1 MWEEARS
8 DGRLVLAL
16 IRHGRTAWN
25 VERRF
30 LGVTD
35 LPLDA
40 VGEAQ
45 AEALGRTLPLRFD
58 RVWSSP
64 LSRALATARRLDPT
78 PTVHAGLAEM
88 SQGCLEGLSRDE
100 AVAKYPEFFEQWVAD
115 PVDVRIP
122 GGETLTECASRGLA
136 AVRHVADLHR
146 AGEIVAVV
154 THQLVI
160 ASVTC
165 AAGGAPLSR
174 WREHGIENC
183 AITLLAWDGERFDV
197 LGRGWRHPEVAAA
210 GSDRGTV

>member
-16 IRHGRTAWN
+16 VRHGRTAWN

-45 AEALGRTLPLRFD
+45 ADALARTLPVRFD

-78 PTVHAGLAEM
+78 PTVHPGLAEM
-88 SQGCLEGLSRDE
+88 SQGCLEGLTRDE
-100 AVAKYPEFFEQWVAD
+100 AVAAHPDFFAQWVVD
-115 PVDVRIP
+115 PVAVRIP
-122 GGETLTECASRGLA
+122 GGETLVECAERGLA
-136 AVRHVADLHR
+136 AARHVADLHR
-146 AGEIVAVV
+146 PGEIVAVV

-160 ASVTC
+160 ASITC
-165 AAGGAPLSR
+165 AASGVPLGR
-174 WREHGIENC
+174 WREQGIENC

-197 LGRGWRHPEVAAA
+197 LRRGWRHADVAAA
-210 GSDRGTV
+210 GSSAGTV